1 MFTQICRM
9 LIIVTLAIAPLSVF
23 AADSST
29 TSAVQQGMAETEDE
43 PACTYPAVETA
54 GQTLQS
60 QEISP
65 ACSAQALS
73 ETHILTEV
81 VTITQTVLLTEV
93 VTIEQIVPVTET
105 VFITE
110 TVFVTE
116 TIEEIVPVTQT
127 VLVTEVVTLEQIVP
141 VTQTVLVTEVVTLEQ
156 IVPVTETVFV
166 TEVVTIEQIVPVTQ
180 TVFVTEVVTVEE
192 IVPVTQTV
200 FVTEVVTVEEIVPIT
215 QTVLVTEVVTI
226 EQIVP
231 VTETVFVTEVVT
243 VEPTVPMSETES
255 AAPSPTASIDSG
267 NEALDAGDSEEPNSP
282 ESLVTTPNL
291 AGAQAQAING
301 QASVASQPATHWL
314 QLSPPYSEPTPLPIT
329 GLAMYYAPQVM
340 DRVEM
345 YRERVNKIEACE
357 ECIGRVALL
366 RAGDLGRLVWIQV
379 GKGKIEGPFQVL
391 DVAARH
397 HIPDLLRRN
406 WVVDVDYETAKRWGM
421 RGPIEVTIYAEP
433 PEKLALRTPKN
444 EQQANP

>member
-1 MFTQICRM
+1 
-9 LIIVTLAIAPLSVF
+9 
-23 AADSST
+23 
-29 TSAVQQGMAETEDE
+29 
-43 PACTYPAVETA
+43 
-54 GQTLQS
+54 
-60 QEISP
+60 
-65 ACSAQALS
+65 
-73 ETHILTEV
+73 
-81 VTITQTVLLTEV
+81 
-93 VTIEQIVPVTET
+93 
-105 VFITE
+105 
-110 TVFVTE
+110 
-116 TIEEIVPVTQT
+116 
-127 VLVTEVVTLEQIVP
+127 
-141 VTQTVLVTEVVTLEQ
+141 
-156 IVPVTETVFV
+156 
-166 TEVVTIEQIVPVTQ
+166 
-180 TVFVTEVVTVEE
+180 
-192 IVPVTQTV
+192 
-200 FVTEVVTVEEIVPIT
+200 
-215 QTVLVTEVVTI
+215 
-226 EQIVP
+226 
-231 VTETVFVTEVVT
+231 
-243 VEPTVPMSETES
+243 MSESES

-267 NEALDAGDSEEPNSP
+267 NEAPDAGDSEEPNSP

-291 AGAQAQAING
+291 AGAQAQTING

>member
-9 LIIVTLAIAPLSVF
+9 LIIITLAIAPLSVF
-23 AADSST
+23 AADSPT
-29 TSAVQQGMAETEDE
+29 TSAAQQGVAETEDE

-60 QEISP
+60 QEINS
-65 ACSAQALS
+65 ACDAQSLS

-81 VTITQTVLLTEV
+81 VTITQTVFLTEV
-93 VTIEQIVPVTET
+93 VRIEQIVPVTET
-105 VFITE
+105 V
-110 TVFVTE
+110 
-116 TIEEIVPVTQT
+116 
-127 VLVTEVVTLEQIVP
+127 LVTEVVTV
-141 VTQTVLVTEVVTLEQ
+141 EQ

-166 TEVVTIEQIVPVTQ
+166 TEVVTVEQIVPVTQ
-180 TVFVTEVVTVEE
+180 TV
-192 IVPVTQTV
+192 
-200 FVTEVVTVEEIVPIT
+200 
-215 QTVLVTEVVTI
+215 L
-226 EQIVP
+226 
-231 VTETVFVTEVVT
+231 VTEVVT

-255 AAPSPTASIDSG
+255 AAPSPTASVDSIEETPDSG
-267 NEALDAGDSEEPNSP
+267 ELEESDSP
-282 ESLVTTPNL
+282 ESAVTTSNPDD
-291 AGAQAQAING
+291 AQAQTTNG
-301 QASVASQPATHWL
+301 QPPIASKQATHWL

-340 DRVEM
+340 DRVER

-433 PEKLALRTPKN
+433 PEKLALQMPKT
-444 EQQANP
+444 EQPTNP

>member
-9 LIIVTLAIAPLSVF
+9 LIIITLAIAPLSVF
-23 AADSST
+23 AADSPT
-29 TSAVQQGMAETEDE
+29 TSAAQQGVAETKDE

-60 QEISP
+60 QEINS
-65 ACSAQALS
+65 ACDAQALS

-81 VTITQTVLLTEV
+81 VTITQTVFLTEV
-93 VTIEQIVPVTET
+93 VRIEQIVPVTET
-105 VFITE
+105 V
-110 TVFVTE
+110 
-116 TIEEIVPVTQT
+116 
-127 VLVTEVVTLEQIVP
+127 LVTEVVTVEQIVPVTETVLVTEMVTVEQIVP
-141 VTQTVLVTEVVTLEQ
+141 VTQTVLVTEVVTVEQIVPVTQTVLVTEVVTVEQIVPVTETVLVTEVVTVEQ

-166 TEVVTIEQIVPVTQ
+166 TEVVTVEQIVPVT
-180 TVFVTEVVTVEE
+180 E
-192 IVPVTQTV
+192 
-200 FVTEVVTVEEIVPIT
+200 
-215 QTVLVTEVVTI
+215 TVLVTEVVTI
-226 EQIVP
+226 EQIDP
-231 VTETVFVTEVVT
+231 ITQTVLVTEVVT

-255 AAPSPTASIDSG
+255 AAPSPTASVDSIEETPDSG
-267 NEALDAGDSEEPNSP
+267 ELEESDSP
-282 ESLVTTPNL
+282 ESAVTTSNPDD
-291 AGAQAQAING
+291 AQAQTTNG
-301 QASVASQPATHWL
+301 QPPIASKQATHWL

-340 DRVEM
+340 DRVER

-433 PEKLALRTPKN
+433 PEKLALQMPKT
-444 EQQANP
+444 EQPTNP

>member
-166 TEVVTIEQIVPVTQ
+166 TEVVTIEQ
-180 TVFVTEVVTVEE
+180 

>member
-1 MFTQICRM
+1 
-9 LIIVTLAIAPLSVF
+9 
-23 AADSST
+23 
-29 TSAVQQGMAETEDE
+29 
-43 PACTYPAVETA
+43 
-54 GQTLQS
+54 
-60 QEISP
+60 
-65 ACSAQALS
+65 
-73 ETHILTEV
+73 LTEV

-166 TEVVTIEQIVPVTQ
+166 TEVVTIEQ
-180 TVFVTEVVTVEE
+180 

>member
-29 TSAVQQGMAETEDE
+29 TSAAQQGMAETEDE

-65 ACSAQALS
+65 ACNAQALS

-127 VLVTEVVTLEQIVP
+127 VLVTEVVTVEQIVP

-166 TEVVTIEQIVPVTQ
+166 TEVVTIEQ
-180 TVFVTEVVTVEE
+180 

-267 NEALDAGDSEEPNSP
+267 NEVLDAGDSEEPNSP
-282 ESLVTTPNL
+282 ESLATTPNL
-291 AGAQAQAING
+291 AGAQAQTING